1 MKFKDFVESS
11 KSDSKQIGSKGIY
24 AVVEPNN
31 KNDDKI
37 EKLLK
42 DYDWYTFAI
51 DDYTQLKAA
60 ERDNQYILDKLKDL
74 GCEKIVNTGFESMAG
89 KRVKEIKC

>member
-11 KSDSKQIGSKGIY
+11 KIGSKGIY
-24 AVVEPNN
+24 AVVSDN